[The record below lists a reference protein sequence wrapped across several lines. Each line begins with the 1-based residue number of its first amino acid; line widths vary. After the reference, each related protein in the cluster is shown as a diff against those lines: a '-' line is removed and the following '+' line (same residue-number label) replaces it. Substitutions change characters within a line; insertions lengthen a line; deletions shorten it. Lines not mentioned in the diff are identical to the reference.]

1 MTILDNL
8 KAKYHDVEGI
18 KDARNITEAVA
29 RIQGVT
35 GPAAGGAIADYIY
48 EACDVTIDV
57 SGYADGKF
65 KDGASVHTMK
75 VKKNSLFVLPTE
87 ENLILPTNKEY
98 LNKWSIQAEGDIV
111 SVDLT
116 EPSVPIT
123 GNCTLR
129 AVYGDTLTIYFDPN
143 GANGSIDP
151 IVIKPL
157 GNSYS
162 LTLPYG
168 SSLTHPEG
176 KTFAGW
182 GESSS
187 TPANQTDQGG
197 TGIVRVLGSGTK
209 PNTKTFY
216 AIWQ

>member
-1 MTILDNL
+1 MTILEQL
-8 KAKYHDVEGI
+8 QATHPEAAGI
-18 KDARNITEAVA
+18 SDARNIAEALA
-29 RIQGVT
+29 CINGKRGR
-35 GPAAGGAIADYIY
+35 GANAIAAQIY
-48 EACDVTIDV
+48 ETCEVTIDV

-65 KDGASVHTMK
+65 KDGSSQHIVK
-75 VKKNSLFVLPTE
+75 VEKNSLFALPAE
-87 ENLILPTNKEY
+87 VNLILPTNKEY
-98 LNKWSIQAEGDIV
+98 LDKWSIQAEGDVV
-111 SVDLT
+111 STYLT
-116 EPSVPIT
+116 EPVVLIT

-162 LTLPYG
+162 LVLPYG
-168 SSLTHPEG
+168 NSLIHPEG
-176 KTFAGW
+176 KTFVGW
-182 GESSS
+182 GERSD
-187 TPANQTDQGG
+187 TPANQADEGG
-197 TGIVRVLGSGTK
+197 TGIARVLGSGTK